1 MLASRLFSA
10 CIILGCVFSCIA
22 LDGYFP
28 IGGQSGV
35 WMLPIFALLSLGTA
49 WEMSQM
55 MAAKWPMVIANRV
68 LFGAVV
74 ASLAGIFPILYG
86 LMMRR
91 PYPTD
96 CPVGKLGWIVIGQF
110 VAFMLLAIDAM
121 FRYTKADREHGHDA
135 AADVAHGWLLSLAPI
150 AYVIAPMSVWWSVL
164 LHRSTPMESSPL
176 GSLPL
181 GSLPLGSSLLETA
194 PAGAMAGMST
204 AATASGFGMAHLI
217 GIVLIVKMADSGA
230 YFVGKRM
237 GRTKLAPV
245 ISPGKTVEGLMGGFV
260 VAGLSAYIYYKAILP
275 GLGIS
280 LGGTLWGPAVMAGLL
295 TTGGV
300 VGDLTESM
308 VKRAAG
314 FKDSGASIPGL
325 GGIWDVTDSLIPAAI
340 LGYLGVLANL
350 Y

>member
-1 MLASRLFSA
+1 
-10 CIILGCVFSCIA
+10 
-22 LDGYFP
+22 
-28 IGGQSGV
+28 
-35 WMLPIFALLSLGTA
+35 MLPIFAVLSLGTA

-68 LFGAVV
+68 LFGAVI

-164 LHRSTPMESSPL
+164 LHRSTPMGSS
-176 GSLPL
+176 
-181 GSLPLGSSLLETA
+181 PLGSSLLEAA
-194 PAGAMAGMST
+194 PAGATAVMST

-217 GIVLIVKMADSGA
+217 GIVLIVKMADAGA

>member
-1 MLASRLFSA
+1 
-10 CIILGCVFSCIA
+10 
-22 LDGYFP
+22 
-28 IGGQSGV
+28 
-35 WMLPIFALLSLGTA
+35 
-49 WEMSQM
+49 M

-164 LHRSTPMESSPL
+164 LHRSTPMES
-176 GSLPL
+176 
-181 GSLPLGSSLLETA
+181 LPLGSSVLEAA
-194 PAGAMAGMST
+194 PAGAMAGMSS

-314 FKDSGASIPGL
+314 VKDSGVSIPGL

>member
-1 MLASRLFSA
+1 MLASRLSSA

-22 LDGYFP
+22 LDSYFP

-35 WMLPIFALLSLGTA
+35 WMLPIFAVLSLGTA

-68 LFGAVV
+68 LFGAVI

-164 LHRSTPMESSPL
+164 LHRSTPMGSS
-176 GSLPL
+176 
-181 GSLPLGSSLLETA
+181 PLGSSLLEAA
-194 PAGAMAGMST
+194 PAGATAVMST

-217 GIVLIVKMADSGA
+217 GIVLIVKMADAGA

>member
-1 MLASRLFSA
+1 
-10 CIILGCVFSCIA
+10 
-22 LDGYFP
+22 
-28 IGGQSGV
+28 
-35 WMLPIFALLSLGTA
+35 
-49 WEMSQM
+49 M

-68 LFGAVV
+68 LFGAVI

-164 LHRSTPMESSPL
+164 LHRSTPMGSSPL
-176 GSLPL
+176 E
-181 GSLPLGSSLLETA
+181 SLPLGSSLLEAA
-194 PAGAMAGMST
+194 PAGATAVMST
-204 AATASGFGMAHLI
+204 AEPASGFGMAHLI
-217 GIVLIVKMADSGA
+217 GIVLIVKMADAGA

>member
-68 LFGAVV
+68 LFGAVI

-164 LHRSTPMESSPL
+164 VHRSTPMESSPL

-204 AATASGFGMAHLI
+204 AATASGFGMAHVI

-245 ISPGKTVEGLMGGFV
+245 ISPGNDRFIHHMEVFHCVPESDADDDVEFEVRRLVPFVTLGTMLLRFLTVVVGCLAPRLGLRLFWGRVG
-260 VAGLSAYIYYKAILP
+260 SSLP
-275 GLGIS
+275 GPS
-280 LGGTLWGPAVMAGLL
+280 LQ
-295 TTGGV
+295 
-300 VGDLTESM
+300 
-308 VKRAAG
+308 
-314 FKDSGASIPGL
+314 
-325 GGIWDVTDSLIPAAI
+325 
-340 LGYLGVLANL
+340 
-350 Y
+350 

>member
-1 MLASRLFSA
+1 
-10 CIILGCVFSCIA
+10 
-22 LDGYFP
+22 
-28 IGGQSGV
+28 
-35 WMLPIFALLSLGTA
+35 
-49 WEMSQM
+49 
-55 MAAKWPMVIANRV
+55 
-68 LFGAVV
+68 
-74 ASLAGIFPILYG
+74 
-86 LMMRR
+86 
-91 PYPTD
+91 
-96 CPVGKLGWIVIGQF
+96 
-110 VAFMLLAIDAM
+110 
-121 FRYTKADREHGHDA
+121 
-135 AADVAHGWLLSLAPI
+135 
-150 AYVIAPMSVWWSVL
+150 
-164 LHRSTPMESSPL
+164 
-176 GSLPL
+176 
-181 GSLPLGSSLLETA
+181 
-194 PAGAMAGMST
+194 MST
-204 AATASGFGMAHLI
+204 AEPASGFGMAHLI
-217 GIVLIVKMADSGA
+217 GIVLIVKMADAGA

>member
-1 MLASRLFSA
+1 
-10 CIILGCVFSCIA
+10 
-22 LDGYFP
+22 
-28 IGGQSGV
+28 
-35 WMLPIFALLSLGTA
+35 
-49 WEMSQM
+49 
-55 MAAKWPMVIANRV
+55 
-68 LFGAVV
+68 
-74 ASLAGIFPILYG
+74 
-86 LMMRR
+86 
-91 PYPTD
+91 
-96 CPVGKLGWIVIGQF
+96 
-110 VAFMLLAIDAM
+110 
-121 FRYTKADREHGHDA
+121 
-135 AADVAHGWLLSLAPI
+135 
-150 AYVIAPMSVWWSVL
+150 
-164 LHRSTPMESSPL
+164 
-176 GSLPL
+176 
-181 GSLPLGSSLLETA
+181 
-194 PAGAMAGMST
+194 MST

-217 GIVLIVKMADSGA
+217 GIVLIVKMADAGA

>member
-1 MLASRLFSA
+1 
-10 CIILGCVFSCIA
+10 
-22 LDGYFP
+22 
-28 IGGQSGV
+28 
-35 WMLPIFALLSLGTA
+35 
-49 WEMSQM
+49 M
-55 MAAKWPMVIANRV
+55 MAAKWPMVISNRV

-135 AADVAHGWLLSLAPI
+135 AAEVAHGWLLSLAPI

-164 LHRSTPMESSPL
+164 LHRSTPMESSQL
-176 GSLPL
+176 GSLQL
-181 GSLPLGSSLLETA
+181 GATLLETA
-194 PAGAMAGMST
+194 PAGAMAGMSS
-204 AATASGFGMAHLI
+204 AATASGFGMAHVI
-217 GIVLIVKMADSGA
+217 GIVLIVKMADAGA

-314 FKDSGASIPGL
+314 VKDSGVSIPGL

>member
-1 MLASRLFSA
+1 VLASRLFSA
-10 CIILGCVFSCIA
+10 CLILGCVFSCIA
-22 LDGYFP
+22 LDCYFP
-28 IGGQSGV
+28 IRGQTGV
-35 WMLPIFALLSLGTA
+35 WMLPIFAVLALGTA

-55 MAAKWPMVIANRV
+55 MAAKWPTVMPSRV
-68 LFGAVV
+68 LFGAIV

-86 LMMRR
+86 LIMKRS
-91 PYPTD
+91 YPTD

-121 FRYTKADREHGHDA
+121 LRYSRADRERGHDA
-135 AADVAHGWLLSLAPI
+135 ASDVAHGWLLSLSPI

-164 LHRSTPMESSPL
+164 LHGISTSNVAAGAVTAISA
-176 GSLPL
+176 
-181 GSLPLGSSLLETA
+181 A
-194 PAGAMAGMST
+194 PAAKGV
-204 AATASGFGMAHLI
+204 GMAHMI
-217 GIVLIVKMADSGA
+217 GIVMIVKMADAGA
-230 YFVGKRM
+230 YFVGKRL
-237 GRTKLAPV
+237 GRNKLAPV
-245 ISPGKTVEGLMGGFV
+245 ISPGKTVEGLIGGFV
-260 VAGLSAYIYYKAILP
+260 VAGVSAYIYYKAILP
-275 GLGIS
+275 GLGMS

-308 VKRAAG
+308 VKRGAG
-314 FKDSGASIPGL
+314 VKDSGSSIPGL

>member
-1 MLASRLFSA
+1 
-10 CIILGCVFSCIA
+10 
-22 LDGYFP
+22 
-28 IGGQSGV
+28 
-35 WMLPIFALLSLGTA
+35 
-49 WEMSQM
+49 M

-68 LFGAVV
+68 LFGAVI

-164 LHRSTPMESSPL
+164 LHRSTPMGSS
-176 GSLPL
+176 
-181 GSLPLGSSLLETA
+181 PLGSSLLEAA
-194 PAGAMAGMST
+194 PAGATAVMST
-204 AATASGFGMAHLI
+204 AEPASGFGMAHLI
-217 GIVLIVKMADSGA
+217 GIVLIVKMADAGA

>member
-1 MLASRLFSA
+1 
-10 CIILGCVFSCIA
+10 
-22 LDGYFP
+22 
-28 IGGQSGV
+28 
-35 WMLPIFALLSLGTA
+35 
-49 WEMSQM
+49 MSQM

-68 LFGAVV
+68 LFGAVI

-164 LHRSTPMESSPL
+164 LHRSTPMGSSPL
-176 GSLPL
+176 E
-181 GSLPLGSSLLETA
+181 SLPLGSSLLEAA
-194 PAGAMAGMST
+194 PAGATAVMST
-204 AATASGFGMAHLI
+204 AEPASGFGMAHLI
-217 GIVLIVKMADSGA
+217 GIVLIVKMADAGA

>member
-10 CIILGCVFSCIA
+10 FIILGCVFSCIA
-22 LDGYFP
+22 LDSYLP
-28 IGGQSGV
+28 IGGQNGV
-35 WMLPIFALLSLGTA
+35 WMLPIFAVLTLGTA
-49 WEMSQM
+49 WEMSHM
-55 MAAKWPMVIANRV
+55 MAVKWPNVLPHRV

-121 FRYTKADREHGHDA
+121 LRYTKADRDQGHDA

-150 AYVIAPMSVWWSVL
+150 AYVIAPMSVWWSIL
-164 LHRSTPMESSPL
+164 LHRTPLLALTPMALTPANTDPAIATQSV
-176 GSLPL
+176 
-181 GSLPLGSSLLETA
+181 TA
-194 PAGAMAGMST
+194 T
-204 AATASGFGMAHLI
+204 SGFGMAHLI
-217 GIVLIVKMADSGA
+217 GIVLIVKMADAGA

-245 ISPGKTVEGLMGGFV
+245 ISPGKTVEGLIGGFV
-260 VAGLSAYIYYKAILP
+260 VAGLSAYIYYKGILP

-280 LGGTLWGPAVMAGLL
+280 LGGTLWGPAAMAGLL

-314 FKDSGASIPGL
+314 VKDSGVSIPGL
-325 GGIWDVTDSLIPAAI
+325 GGVWDVTDSLIPAAI

>member
-1 MLASRLFSA
+1 
-10 CIILGCVFSCIA
+10 
-22 LDGYFP
+22 
-28 IGGQSGV
+28 
-35 WMLPIFALLSLGTA
+35 MLPIFAVLSLGTA

-68 LFGAVV
+68 LFGAVI

-164 LHRSTPMESSPL
+164 LHRSTPMGSS
-176 GSLPL
+176 
-181 GSLPLGSSLLETA
+181 PLGSSLLEAA
-194 PAGAMAGMST
+194 PAGATAVMST
-204 AATASGFGMAHLI
+204 AEPASGFGMAHLI
-217 GIVLIVKMADSGA
+217 GIVLIVKMADAGA

>member
-1 MLASRLFSA
+1 
-10 CIILGCVFSCIA
+10 
-22 LDGYFP
+22 
-28 IGGQSGV
+28 
-35 WMLPIFALLSLGTA
+35 MLPIFAVLALGTA
-49 WEMSQM
+49 WEMSHM
-55 MAAKWPMVIANRV
+55 MAVKWPNVLPNRV
-68 LFGAVV
+68 LFGSIV

-86 LMMRR
+86 LIMRR

-121 FRYTKADREHGHDA
+121 LRYTKKDRELGHDA

-164 LHRSTPMESSPL
+164 LHRSPRL
-176 GSLPL
+176 
-181 GSLPLGSSLLETA
+181 A
-194 PAGAMAGMST
+194 PPPSIID
-204 AATASGFGMAHLI
+204 AANTTASTPTGGFGMAHLI
-217 GIVLIVKMADSGA
+217 GIVLIVKMADAGA

-245 ISPGKTVEGLMGGFV
+245 ISPGKTVEGLIGGFV
-260 VAGLSAYIYYKAILP
+260 VAGLSAYIYYKWILP

-295 TTGGV
+295 TTGGI

-314 FKDSGASIPGL
+314 VKDSGASIPGL
-325 GGIWDVTDSLIPAAI
+325 GGVWDVTDSLIPAAI

>member
-1 MLASRLFSA
+1 
-10 CIILGCVFSCIA
+10 
-22 LDGYFP
+22 
-28 IGGQSGV
+28 
-35 WMLPIFALLSLGTA
+35 
-49 WEMSQM
+49 MSQM

-68 LFGAVV
+68 LFGAVI

-164 LHRSTPMESSPL
+164 LHRSTPMGSS
-176 GSLPL
+176 
-181 GSLPLGSSLLETA
+181 PLGSSLLEAA
-194 PAGAMAGMST
+194 PAGATAVMST

-217 GIVLIVKMADSGA
+217 GIVLIVKMADAGA

>member
-1 MLASRLFSA
+1 
-10 CIILGCVFSCIA
+10 
-22 LDGYFP
+22 
-28 IGGQSGV
+28 
-35 WMLPIFALLSLGTA
+35 
-49 WEMSQM
+49 M

-68 LFGAVV
+68 LFGAVI

-164 LHRSTPMESSPL
+164 LHRSTPMGSS
-176 GSLPL
+176 
-181 GSLPLGSSLLETA
+181 PLGSSLLEAA
-194 PAGAMAGMST
+194 PAGATAVMST

-217 GIVLIVKMADSGA
+217 GIVLIVKMADAGA

>member
-1 MLASRLFSA
+1 
-10 CIILGCVFSCIA
+10 
-22 LDGYFP
+22 
-28 IGGQSGV
+28 
-35 WMLPIFALLSLGTA
+35 
-49 WEMSQM
+49 
-55 MAAKWPMVIANRV
+55 
-68 LFGAVV
+68 
-74 ASLAGIFPILYG
+74 
-86 LMMRR
+86 
-91 PYPTD
+91 
-96 CPVGKLGWIVIGQF
+96 VGKLGWIVIGQF

-164 LHRSTPMESSPL
+164 LHRSTPMGSS
-176 GSLPL
+176 
-181 GSLPLGSSLLETA
+181 PLGSSLLEAA
-194 PAGAMAGMST
+194 PAGATAVMST

-217 GIVLIVKMADSGA
+217 GIVLIVKMADAGA